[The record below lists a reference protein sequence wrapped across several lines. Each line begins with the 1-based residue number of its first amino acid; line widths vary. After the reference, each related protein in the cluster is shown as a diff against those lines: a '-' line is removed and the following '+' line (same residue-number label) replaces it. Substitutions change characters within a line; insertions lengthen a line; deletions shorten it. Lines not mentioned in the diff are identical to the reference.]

1 MAEKRAQAVSNEEI
15 IAAIMQHGTIEG
27 AARAAGISRKTIYA
41 RMYRDREFKALY
53 SAAKMEVLRNALHV
67 VNSGLSEAFETAL
80 KIMRDKETNPAV
92 RPWAAQFVIYSASK
106 FSNRIVM
113 EECNAQNGGG
123 FYEWSEE

>member
-1 MAEKRAQAVSNEEI
+1 
-15 IAAIMQHGTIEG
+15 MQHGTIEG

-80 KIMRDKETNPAV
+80 KIMRDKETNPAI
-92 RPWAAQFVIYSASK
+92 RLQAAQFVISSASK
-106 FSNRIVM
+106 FSNRLAM